1 MKVVCKNNHK
11 NAIDDEDDSEL
22 SIHKN
27 IIEYHKG
34 GGDHLI
40 LDKVYEVNDVDVSD
54 FEKASECY
62 YSIVNE
68 SGQQFWYS
76 SNRFKTV
83 SQMREDKLNELGI

>member
-11 NAIDDEDDSEL
+11 NAIDDEDDYEL

-27 IIEYHKG
+27 IIEQYKG

-40 LDKVYEVNDVDVSD
+40 LDKVYEVNGVDVYD
-54 FEKASECY
+54 FEAASECY

-76 SNRFKTV
+76 SNRFKTI
-83 SQMREDKLNELGI
+83 SENRDDRLKELGI